1 MNSYIIIR
9 EKRIIIQ
16 EGWTSPQYQ
25 YLGIIMRIICFLM
38 GIICFNN
45 RSYPR
50 KGLYLEQM
58 FPRLSIKHIKK
69 GIIKVKRDE
78 QNNCFYSGVFGYTI
92 Y

>member
-25 YLGIIMRIICFLM
+25 YLGVIMKIICFLM

-45 RSYPR
+45 HTYPR
-50 KGLYLEQM
+50 KGFCLNQM
-58 FPRLSIKHIKK
+58 FPKLSIDHIKK
-69 GIIKVKRDE
+69 GIIKVKRDG
-78 QNNCFYSGVFGYTI
+78 QNNCFYSGMFGCTI